1 MSQDLLAAIR
11 EVISSRRYLFTLHA
25 IHQAEERKITPREVE
40 QALLAIS
47 AEIIE
52 DYPDDPRGSSCLVL
66 GVTARG
72 RMLHVQ
78 VTYPPAG
85 WIITVYEPDEEKW
98 IDARVRR

>member
-47 AEIIE
+47 AEILQMTLE
-52 DYPDDPRGSSCLVL
+52 DPVASC
-66 GVTARG
+66 
-72 RMLHVQ
+72 
-78 VTYPPAG
+78 
-85 WIITVYEPDEEKW
+85 
-98 IDARVRR
+98 